1 MRGVLHKTEQGWVVR
16 YSNPQEYREPIHSLP
31 LHPDD
36 VKQINADAQ
45 VFDNIEARM
54 TAYPYVEFE
63 IFTVD
68 NGAMSF
74 TEAFESKQY
83 AKIII
88 SREEPKQT
96 LQEYEQQGLE
106 KYSYEF
112 ELEKSNE
119 NVINVLINDY
129 VQELIDSKSVE
140 AHERTWI
147 SSICYHVINKA
158 QETLEER
165 IREALKDSF
174 SKGMIVQTGF
184 DTNEE
189 SENMFIDKFIQ
200 SFKKHK

>member
-1 MRGVLHKTEQGWVVR
+1 MNLNLECV
-16 YSNPQEYREPIHSLP
+16 
-31 LHPDD
+31 
-36 VKQINADAQ
+36 
-45 VFDNIEARM
+45 
-54 TAYPYVEFE
+54 
-63 IFTVD
+63 
-68 NGAMSF
+68 
-74 TEAFESKQY
+74 
-83 AKIII
+83 
-88 SREEPKQT
+88 EEPKQT

-200 SFKKHK
+200 SLKQPK

>member
-1 MRGVLHKTEQGWVVR
+1 ME
-16 YSNPQEYREPIHSLP
+16 NPQE
-31 LHPDD
+31 D
-36 VKQINADAQ
+36 INFFQ
-45 VFDNIEARM
+45 L
-54 TAYPYVEFE
+54 
-63 IFTVD
+63 TV
-68 NGAMSF
+68 N
-74 TEAFESKQY
+74 AFQKSMNLNLECV
-83 AKIII
+83 
-88 SREEPKQT
+88 EEPKQT

-200 SFKKHK
+200 SLKQPK